1 MASSVQV
8 LLPSFGYTY
17 TFTGMLSVKHEY
29 SLKLQTDSSSAS
41 GKAYINGARN
51 QPDKVILS
59 VMETDIGH
67 QAVPCYYAVC
77 DSLPKAE
84 LWTNQQPVHCC
95 KALPKQEW
103 VTAIA
108 SKRKV
113 NTAEIGIRGW
123 GDSGP
128 SFFVY
133 RLKSTRSGHIQGKD
147 GCSILILRGYV
158 HAGIPAR
165 KECDQFVRSGRKA

>member
-1 MASSVQV
+1 MGDAIDGGEDMSKSVIWVTCPV
-8 LLPSFGYTY
+8 LQ
-17 TFTGMLSVKHEY
+17 LSK
-29 SLKLQTDSSSAS
+29 
-41 GKAYINGARN
+41 ARN
-51 QPDKVILS
+51 EVN
-59 VMETDIGH
+59 E
-67 QAVPCYYAVC
+67 
-77 DSLPKAE
+77 
-84 LWTNQQPVHCC
+84 
-95 KALPKQEW
+95 AL

-108 SKRKV
+108 SERKV